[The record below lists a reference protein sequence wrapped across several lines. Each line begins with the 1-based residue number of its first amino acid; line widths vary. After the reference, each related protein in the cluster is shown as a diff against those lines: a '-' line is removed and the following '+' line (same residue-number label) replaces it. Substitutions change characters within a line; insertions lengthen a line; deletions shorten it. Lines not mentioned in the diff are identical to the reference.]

1 MWLQQGNIIKI
12 ISSIKLMFK
21 KSIYMYAGMFLRYF
35 LFKLKLKYYL
45 IIFTFYVNNYINI
58 VL

>member
-1 MWLQQGNIIKI
+1 MWLQQGNLINI

-35 LFKLKLKYYL
+35 S
-45 IIFTFYVNNYINI
+45 V
-58 VL
+58 